1 MQASASLSLAI
12 PTYNREVFLEASLAE
27 HTEMAAEAGVSII
40 ISDNASIDRTQRVV
54 ESFREATSNIL
65 YFRNEYTILPDE
77 NFEKVLGYPDSK
89 YVWLLGDTYLIP
101 KQTFRA
107 VLDAIEEEEYDVIIL
122 NVEERVKDVSDKV
135 YVDRNE
141 LLSELGWHM
150 TCMSS
155 LVYSR
160 HLLQEADYKRY
171 RDTNFLQTG
180 IIFEF
185 LADRPVK
192 VKWISVYSVMGLKV
206 PGVIKKSWED
216 QTFEIWTKR
225 WANFVF
231 SLPKSYTL
239 DSKLKCVMDHGK
251 KARLFRSSD
260 LKRLRFK
267 GILNPQSYQQYV
279 RYFPFTIDASRH
291 FIKLLA
297 FLPRKLVKYL

>member
-12 PTYNREVFLEASLAE
+12 PTYNREVFLEASLDE
-27 HTEMAAEAGVSII
+27 HAEMAAEAGVYII
-40 ISDNASIDRTQRVV
+40 ISDNASNDRTQRVV

-77 NFEKVLGYPDSK
+77 NIEKVLGYPDSK

-122 NVEERVKDVSDKV
+122 NVEERVTDVSDKV

-192 VKWISVYSVMGLKV
+192 VKWISVYSVMELKV
-206 PGVIKKSWED
+206 PGVIKKAWR
-216 QTFEIWTKR
+216 IKH
-225 WANFVF
+225 
-231 SLPKSYTL
+231 
-239 DSKLKCVMDHGK
+239 LKYGQNDGQ
-251 KARLFRSSD
+251 
-260 LKRLRFK
+260 
-267 GILNPQSYQQYV
+267 ILSFHYQNH
-279 RYFPFTIDASRH
+279 I
-291 FIKLLA
+291 LLT
-297 FLPRKLVKYL
+297 VN